1 MVKKSVALIL
11 LCTFCVCMNACG
23 GKEKNISS
31 TESMTETETSASQI
45 ETTEAASTAAKPTVN
60 SASDPNME
68 IPHIFDE
75 AGLLSAEEMG
85 TVSQI
90 ADSLSA
96 QYQLHA
102 AVVLTKDLDGRKPAK
117 FAAEYYETLYGKGST
132 GFLVL
137 INNDTGEDH
146 VFTSG
151 ACSLYLSEQ
160 DIAIAIAQATPM
172 LVEGKYRPAMERLLE
187 LGKCMPELIYDSAGI
202 LSREQFDG
210 FLATAQ
216 AAADETKKRYSVL
229 LIQDVEMDEAED
241 ALQRYADDRR
251 GELQADG
258 LLVVDVR
265 AGKCG
270 VSGFSD
276 NAALG
281 EELTGILQN
290 TARLPVTAAVNA
302 YYEKVKE

>member
-23 GKEKNISS
+23 GKEKNVSS
-31 TESMTETETSASQI
+31 TESMTETEASAQRT
-45 ETTEAASTAAKPTVN
+45 ETTEAATTASKPSVN
-60 SASDPNME
+60 STPDPNME
-68 IPHIFDE
+68 FPHIFDE
-75 AGLLSAEEMG
+75 AGILSPQDAG
-85 TVSQI
+85 AVSQI
-90 ADSLSA
+90 VDSLSA

-102 AVVLTKDLDGRKPAK
+102 AVVLTKDLGGRKPAK
-117 FAAEYYETLYGKGST
+117 FAAEYYETLYGRGST

-137 INNDTGEDH
+137 INNDTGEDRI
-146 VFTSG
+146 FTSG

-160 DIAIAIAQATPM
+160 DISIAIAQATPM

-229 LIQDVEMDEAED
+229 LIEDAEMDEAED

-251 GELQADG
+251 GEIQADG

-270 VSGFSD
+270 VSGFPD

-281 EELTGILQN
+281 AELTGILQN
-290 TARLPVTAAVNA
+290 TARLPITAAVNA
-302 YYEKVKE
+302 YYEKVME